1 MVRKNANVDQDRG
14 RSGYR
19 SGYSCAAVVGRILR
33 EGCYSVQGVQ
43 KTEDKIVRQRFV
55 GLSVLALFVSIGF
68 WAANALSLP
77 YDYCDKTIT
86 AGYSC
91 GAASNCSTSGCNGL
105 GVKCEVT
112 TVKQGTCLPGGF
124 VCFTVNT

>member
-1 MVRKNANVDQDRG
+1 M
-14 RSGYR
+14 
-19 SGYSCAAVVGRILR
+19 L
-33 EGCYSVQGVQ
+33 
-43 KTEDKIVRQRFV
+43 RQRFV

-124 VCFTVNT
+124 VCFTVNTCAGYCGGTSPACTCPGPVACQ